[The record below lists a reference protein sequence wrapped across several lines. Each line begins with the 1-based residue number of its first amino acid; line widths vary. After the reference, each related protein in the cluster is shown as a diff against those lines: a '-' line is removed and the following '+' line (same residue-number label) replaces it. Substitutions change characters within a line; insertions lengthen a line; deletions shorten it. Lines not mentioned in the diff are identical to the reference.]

1 MYHDPLVRTAH
12 PSTPTAAPTI
22 RRVRRAHHNQTEHR
36 A

>member
-12 PSTPTAAPTI
+12 PAPTI